1 MISADVLLPHIILD
15 QGNWSLSKPPKPG
28 IDIDMTV
35 TILFAAVRYAFAAK
49 ELVSLIIILLVYLIS
64 RVLKRVRCIG
74 LLYNDSRQL
83 KCLSPPPIHA
93 ATRGVSMRVL
103 IRLLILNAKTPPSP
117 LKNPKPQGVLCLAA
131 TLRKCFGSHIKID

>member
-28 IDIDMTV
+28 IDIDMTD

-49 ELVSLIIILLVYLIS
+49 ELVSLIIILLVYSIS
-64 RVLKRVRCIG
+64 SVLKRARCIG
-74 LLYNDSRQL
+74 LLYNDSRQP

-103 IRLLILNAKTPPSP
+103 IRLLILNANTPPSP
-117 LKNPKPQGVLCLAA
+117 LETLSHRECYVLRQL
-131 TLRKCFGSHIKID
+131 

>member
-49 ELVSLIIILLVYLIS
+49 ELVSLIIILLVYSIS
-64 RVLKRVRCIG
+64 SVLKRARCIG
-74 LLYNDSRQL
+74 LLYNDSRQP

-103 IRLLILNAKTPPSP
+103 IRLLILNANTPPSP
-117 LKNPKPQGVLCLAA
+117 LE
-131 TLRKCFGSHIKID
+131 TLRHRECYVLRQL